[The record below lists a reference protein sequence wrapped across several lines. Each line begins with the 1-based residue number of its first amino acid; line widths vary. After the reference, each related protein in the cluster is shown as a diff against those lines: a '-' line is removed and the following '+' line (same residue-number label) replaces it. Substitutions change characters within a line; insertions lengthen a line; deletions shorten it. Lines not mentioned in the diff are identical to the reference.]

1 MIASLSGILKQK
13 NPTEVLLDVHGVGYA
28 VHISLST
35 YEKLGNVNSP
45 TTLLTH
51 LHIREDA
58 MLLYGF
64 ATEEERRLFKLLLS
78 VSGIG
83 PKLAQ
88 SILSGMNANELG
100 SHLRA
105 GNVTALTAIPGI
117 GKKTAE
123 RMVVELR
130 DKVTKAIGSAEFN
143 SADMTANA
151 GIRNEALMA
160 LMSLGFNQQ
169 TAEKAIRLASS
180 EATDSTLSLEEL
192 IKRALRHTAAR

>member
-13 NPTEVLLDVHGVGYA
+13 NPTEVLLDVQGVGYA

-35 YEKLGNVNSP
+35 YEKLGDINSP

-58 MLLYGF
+58 MLLFGF

-105 GNVTALTAIPGI
+105 GNVSALTAIPGI

-130 DKVTKAIGSAEFN
+130 DKIVKAIGTTEVDS
-143 SADMTANA
+143 SGTTANA
-151 GIRNEALMA
+151 AIRNEALMA
-160 LMSLGFNQQ
+160 LTSLGFNQQ
-169 TAEKAIRLASS
+169 TAEKAIRLVYNEADGSS
-180 EATDSTLSLEEL
+180 LLLEEL

>member
-1 MIASLSGILKQK
+1 MIASLTGILKQK

-35 YEKLGNVNSP
+35 YEKLGSVDST

-58 MLLYGF
+58 MQLFGF
-64 ATEEERRLFKLLLS
+64 ATEEERQLFKLLLS

-88 SILSGMNANELG
+88 SILSGMNASELS
-100 SHLRA
+100 SHLRS
-105 GNVTALTAIPGI
+105 GNINALTAIPGI

-130 DKVTKAIGSAEFN
+130 DKISKAVSIAE
-143 SADMTANA
+143 SVSSDTTASST
-151 GIRNEALMA
+151 IRSEALMA

-169 TAEKAIRLASS
+169 VAEKAIRLASNEPGGNS
-180 EATDSTLSLEEL
+180 FSVEEL
-192 IKRALRHTAAR
+192 IKRALRHTTAR